1 MGIVQKEALNTTI
14 LSYIGLIIG
23 YINKGFLFI
32 VFLSTEQIGL
42 VNLLLAVGLL
52 FAHLSNFGLVNAV
65 WRFFPFFRNEEK
77 DHYGFLKGILIKVI
91 LGACIY
97 AIVAYI
103 LKPEIIYLYKEKS
116 ALFVDYFFWVIPI
129 GLANVMFLI
138 FDMFL
143 RGLNKNT
150 ISVIS
155 NEFFHRILTT
165 VLILLFAFK
174 LIHFDLFVVLFSLSF
189 FLPTL
194 ILFVHL
200 VKIKEL
206 KFKKSTAKI
215 SKKFQRIVY
224 SYSIFSYLN
233 SIGSVVV
240 VTMDAMMIAVF
251 LGLKATGVY
260 STILYLINALQ
271 IPIRSILRVG
281 TSLVAKYWK
290 EKDMEKMNEL
300 YIKVSSISL
309 IISLYTFMLVWI
321 NIDHIIF
328 YLPKDFKIAGITF
341 LIFMIGKMIDMYFGL
356 NGIIFITSKKYKYDI
371 IFTTILLVAVY
382 FMNLFL
388 IPRFNILG
396 AAISTS
402 FAIIFYNLGRLI
414 FVWKFYRLQPFELN
428 QFKII
433 GLFGIVLVMFEIL
446 PVYDIHPIIYS
457 ILNSIIIT
465 ILFIGGIILF
475 KFNQDLNG
483 YINKVTFKL
492 LKKEFISK

>member
-1 MGIVQKEALNTTI
+1 
-14 LSYIGLIIG
+14 
-23 YINKGFLFI
+23 
-32 VFLSTEQIGL
+32 
-42 VNLLLAVGLL
+42 
-52 FAHLSNFGLVNAV
+52 
-65 WRFFPFFRNEEK
+65 
-77 DHYGFLKGILIKVI
+77 
-91 LGACIY
+91 
-97 AIVAYI
+97 
-103 LKPEIIYLYKEKS
+103 
-116 ALFVDYFFWVIPI
+116 
-129 GLANVMFLI
+129 
-138 FDMFL
+138 
-143 RGLNKNT
+143 
-150 ISVIS
+150 
-155 NEFFHRILTT
+155 
-165 VLILLFAFK
+165 
-174 LIHFDLFVVLFSLSF
+174 
-189 FLPTL
+189 
-194 ILFVHL
+194 
-200 VKIKEL
+200 
-206 KFKKSTAKI
+206 
-215 SKKFQRIVY
+215 
-224 SYSIFSYLN
+224 
-233 SIGSVVV
+233 
-240 VTMDAMMIAVF
+240 MDAMMIAVF

-328 YLPKDFKIAGITF
+328 YLPKDFKIAGVTF

>member
-14 LSYIGLIIG
+14 LSYIGLVIG

-42 VNLLLAVGLL
+42 VNLLLSVGLL
-52 FAHLSNFGLVNAV
+52 FAHLSNFGLINAV
-65 WRFFPFFRNEEK
+65 WRFFPFFRSEEK
-77 DHYGFLKGILIKVI
+77 DHYGFLKGVLIKVI
-91 LGACIY
+91 LGAFFY

-155 NEFFHRILTT
+155 NEFFHRLLTT
-165 VLILLFAFK
+165 GLILLFAFQ
-174 LIHFDLFVVLFSLSF
+174 LIDFDLFVVLFSISF

-206 KFKKSTAKI
+206 KFKKSSTKI

-233 SIGSVVV
+233 SIGSVVI

-271 IPIRSILRVG
+271 IPIRSIMRVG

-290 EKDMEKMNEL
+290 EKDMVKMNEL
-300 YIKVSSISL
+300 YVKVSSISL
-309 IISLYTFMLVWI
+309 IISLYTFMLVWV

-371 IFTTILLVAVY
+371 IFTAILLFAVY

-388 IPRFNILG
+388 IPHYGILG

-402 FAIIFYNLGRLI
+402 FAIIFYNVGRLI
-414 FVWKFYRLQPFELN
+414 FVWKLYGLQPFEKN

-433 GLFGIVLVMFEIL
+433 TLFIGVILLFKIL
-446 PVYDIHPIIYS
+446 PVFQIHPIIYS
-457 ILNSIIIT
+457 ILNCVLIT
-465 ILFIGGIILF
+465 VIFIGGIILF
-475 KFNQDLNG
+475 KFNDDLNS
-483 YINKVTFKL
+483 YLNKITFKL

>member
-42 VNLLLAVGLL
+42 VNLLLSVGLL

-91 LGACIY
+91 IGAIIY
-97 AIVAYI
+97 AIIAYV

-155 NEFFHRILTT
+155 NEFFHRLLTT
-165 VLILLFAFK
+165 LLILLFAFK
-174 LIHFDLFVVLFSLSF
+174 LIHFDLFVVFFSLSF

-206 KFKKSTAKI
+206 KFKRSSAKI

-233 SIGSVVV
+233 SIGSVVI

-271 IPIRSILRVG
+271 IPIRSIMRVG

-371 IFTTILLVAVY
+371 IFTAILLVAVY
-382 FMNLFL
+382 FMNLYL
-388 IPRFNILG
+388 IPKFDILG

-402 FAIIFYNLGRLI
+402 FAIIFYNVGRLI
-414 FVWKFYRLQPFELN
+414 FVWKLYGLQPFEFN

-433 GLFGIVLVMFEIL
+433 ALFGLILVMFEIL
-446 PVYDIHPIIYS
+446 PIFDIHPILYT
-457 ILNSIIIT
+457 ILNSLIIT

-475 KFNQDLNG
+475 KFNLDLNG
-483 YINKVTFKL
+483 YINKITFKL
-492 LKKEFISK
+492 LKKEYISK

>member
-14 LSYIGLIIG
+14 LSYIGLVIG

-42 VNLLLAVGLL
+42 VNLLLSVGLL

-91 LGACIY
+91 IGAIIY
-97 AIVAYI
+97 AIIAYV

-155 NEFFHRILTT
+155 NEFFHRLLTT
-165 VLILLFAFK
+165 LLILLFAFK
-174 LIHFDLFVVLFSLSF
+174 LIHFDLFVVFFSLSF

-206 KFKKSTAKI
+206 KFKRSSAKI

-271 IPIRSILRVG
+271 IPIRSIMRVG

-371 IFTTILLVAVY
+371 IFTAILLVAVY
-382 FMNLFL
+382 FMNLYL
-388 IPRFNILG
+388 IPKFDILG

-402 FAIIFYNLGRLI
+402 FAIIFYNVGRLI
-414 FVWKFYRLQPFELN
+414 FVWKLYGLQPFEFN

-433 GLFGIVLVMFEIL
+433 ALFGLILVMFEIL
-446 PVYDIHPIIYS
+446 PIFDIHPILYT
-457 ILNSIIIT
+457 ILNSLIIT

-475 KFNQDLNG
+475 KFNLDLNG
-483 YINKVTFKL
+483 YINKITFKL
-492 LKKEFISK
+492 LKKEYISK

>member
-14 LSYIGLIIG
+14 LSYIGLVIG

-42 VNLLLAVGLL
+42 VNLLLSVGLL
-52 FAHLSNFGLVNAV
+52 FAHLSNFGLINAV

-91 LGACIY
+91 IGGFIY
-97 AIVAYI
+97 AIIAYV

-129 GLANVMFLI
+129 GLANVVFLI

-155 NEFFHRILTT
+155 NEFFHRLLTT
-165 VLILLFAFK
+165 LLILLFAFK
-174 LIHFDLFVVLFSLSF
+174 LIHFDLFVVLFSISF

-206 KFKKSTAKI
+206 KFKRSSAKI

-233 SIGSVVV
+233 SIGSVVI

-271 IPIRSILRVG
+271 IPIRSIMRVG

-290 EKDMEKMNEL
+290 EKDMVKMNEL
-300 YIKVSSISL
+300 YVKVSSISL
-309 IISLYTFMLVWI
+309 IISLYTFMLVWV

-328 YLPKDFKIAGITF
+328 YLPKDFKIADRGVPNPTF
-341 LIFMIGKMIDMYFGL
+341 
-356 NGIIFITSKKYKYDI
+356 
-371 IFTTILLVAVY
+371 
-382 FMNLFL
+382 
-388 IPRFNILG
+388 
-396 AAISTS
+396 
-402 FAIIFYNLGRLI
+402 
-414 FVWKFYRLQPFELN
+414 
-428 QFKII
+428 
-433 GLFGIVLVMFEIL
+433 
-446 PVYDIHPIIYS
+446 
-457 ILNSIIIT
+457 
-465 ILFIGGIILF
+465 
-475 KFNQDLNG
+475 
-483 YINKVTFKL
+483 
-492 LKKEFISK
+492 

>member
-42 VNLLLAVGLL
+42 VNLLLSVGLL

-91 LGACIY
+91 IGAIIY
-97 AIVAYI
+97 AIIAYV

-155 NEFFHRILTT
+155 NEFFHRLLTT
-165 VLILLFAFK
+165 LLILLFAFK
-174 LIHFDLFVVLFSLSF
+174 LIHFDLFVVFFSLSF

-206 KFKKSTAKI
+206 KFKRSSAKI

-233 SIGSVVV
+233 SIGSVVI

-271 IPIRSILRVG
+271 IPIRSIMRVG
-281 TSLVAKYWK
+281 TSVVAKYWK

-321 NIDHIIF
+321 NIDHIIY

-371 IFTTILLVAVY
+371 IFTAILLVAVY
-382 FMNLFL
+382 FMNLYL
-388 IPRFNILG
+388 IPKFDILG

-402 FAIIFYNLGRLI
+402 FAIIFYNVGRLI
-414 FVWKFYRLQPFELN
+414 FVWKLYGLQPFEFN

-433 GLFGIVLVMFEIL
+433 ALFGLILVMFEIL
-446 PVYDIHPIIYS
+446 PIFDIHPILYT
-457 ILNSIIIT
+457 ILNSLIIT

-475 KFNQDLNG
+475 KFNLDLNG
-483 YINKVTFKL
+483 YINKITFKL
-492 LKKEFISK
+492 LKKEYISK